1 MSSGYSSSEMSR
13 CAKENMSCIR
23 HEEII
28 EGSYRGSHTP
38 SRQSRHTAAAE
49 RKEQELHS
57 SITDASGFKTVVPIL
72 EILPRKHHRPL
83 SATSILMNGCTSPGS
98 VVHRLLLSA
107 LSFYMEFVFDNGHHK
122 RGLEGF

>member
-1 MSSGYSSSEMSR
+1 MKEERCVSSGYSSSEMSR
-13 CAKENMSCIR
+13 CAKENMSC
-23 HEEII
+23 H
-28 EGSYRGSHTP
+28 RGSHTP

-107 LSFYMEFVFDNGHHK
+107 LSFYMEPVFDNGHHK